1 MVLAVVDDFLFRSK
15 IRTVA
20 RQAGVEVAFVQSSD
34 EALARARAEGP
45 RLIIFDLN
53 STKLDAIATI
63 AAVRRDPA
71 LAPIATLAFASHV
84 QVELIEEAR
93 QAGAG
98 VVMPRSAF
106 AAQLADI
113 LRSASD
119 SPQPS

>member
-98 VVMPRSAF
+98 VVMPRS
-106 AAQLADI
+106 
-113 LRSASD
+113 
-119 SPQPS
+119 PS